1 MHCVSI
7 SVGFYGLPA
16 ELGQRRAQR
25 GAGDLQQP
33 FEHTQIKRSYPPQ
46 PHLGGVSAMTNQPS
60 FTEHRV
66 PRDHGSIMRAT
77 MLGPARPSC

>member
-16 ELGQRRAQR
+16 DLGQRRAQR

-33 FEHTQIKRSYPPQ
+33 LERPVELLDQKDCGDRQ
-46 PHLGGVSAMTNQPS
+46 R
-60 FTEHRV
+60 TE
-66 PRDHGSIMRAT
+66 PFAAKN
-77 MLGPARPSC
+77 LNC